1 MKLVSRARQIRQSAV
16 RFAVNGLPTHVI
28 NISYDAYSKIYQ
40 GQLNLG
46 LPVAPELIIS
56 QEEIKKNA
64 VGKLAL
70 TLYHIIYKV
79 TQIVI
84 PREDIKAILY
94 IELDKD
100 HIRLMEKMILLSQK
114 ELEFIAIDLLKI
126 DPGFFKEIYNVLEV
140 FPYPKMS
147 VILGFL

>member
-1 MKLVSRARQIRQSAV
+1 MKLVAKALQIRQSAV

-28 NISYDAYSKIYQ
+28 NASYNTYSKIYQ

-70 TLYHIIYKV
+70 TLYHIFHKV
-79 TQIVI
+79 TQTLI
-84 PREDIKAILY
+84 PRDDIKSVLY
-94 IELDKD
+94 DELEKD
-100 HIRLMEKMILLSQK
+100 HIRLTEKMILLSQK
-114 ELEFIAIDLLKI
+114 ELEVIAIVQLKI
-126 DPGFFKEIYNVLEV
+126 DPVFFKKIYNEEI
-140 FPYPKMS
+140 K
-147 VILGFL
+147 